1 MLKMSS
7 EFIPPNDIIN
17 SEEKR
22 KKFSERY
29 VSLYS
34 QIQLYI
40 NKSGYKEDVVINDIL
55 LGYTLVDYFSDID
68 RLKIFHNIEHIN
80 SIKLISYTV
89 YWLLRRKPI
98 QLKSNRKELM
108 HINERFAL
116 ALVLDFLSS
125 QGKNHLAIRNESGLE
140 AFKELLYYFF
150 KFRQFTAQDIELML
164 TAFFAGQIYQETN
177 MDLSGFLPSSDYDG
191 IDSHK
196 S

>member
-1 MLKMSS
+1 MSS
-7 EFIPPNDIIN
+7 EFIPPSEIIN
-17 SEEKR
+17 TEGKKR
-22 KKFSERY
+22 KFFERY
-29 VSLYS
+29 VSLYK

-40 NKSGYKEDVVINDIL
+40 DKSGYNEDVVINDVL

-68 RLKIFHNIEHIN
+68 RLKTFHNIEHIN

-98 QLKSNRKELM
+98 QLKSNHKELM
-108 HINERFAL
+108 HVNERFAL

-125 QGKNHLAIRNESGLE
+125 HRKKHLAVRNESGLV

-164 TAFFAGQIYQETN
+164 TAFFAGQIYQETDK
-177 MDLSGFLPSSDYDG
+177 DLSSFLPSSDYDE
-191 IDSHK
+191 IESYDS
-196 S
+196 